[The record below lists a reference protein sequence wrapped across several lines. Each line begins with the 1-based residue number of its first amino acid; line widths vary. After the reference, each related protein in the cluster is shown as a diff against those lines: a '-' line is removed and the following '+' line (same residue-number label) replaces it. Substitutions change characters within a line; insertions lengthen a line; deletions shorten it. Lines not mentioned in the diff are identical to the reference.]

1 MASQEQY
8 KEITDKVAELLKDLL
23 ATGNWEASLFLR
35 TAYKKIY
42 ELYEEALFLSAQLG
56 KSTAP
61 EFEKIHQEKL
71 NQGLV
76 LVYISLYQSD
86 PLNLTKW
93 ENTLK
98 SIREYTITR
107 PVYAQQDHVEEA
119 IRSKQG
125 AINEGFVTVYI
136 KKEDIIPAYVGKKVE
151 DRWGHELLTIRDG
164 SLLPSNILEFVHQGK
179 KYEFKNGKLSL
190 KSNSR

>member
-1 MASQEQY
+1 MAAQEQY
-8 KEITDKVAELLKDLL
+8 KEITDQVAKLLKDLL

-42 ELYEEALFLSAQLG
+42 ELYEEALSLSAQLG
-56 KSTAP
+56 KNTTP
-61 EFEKIHQEKL
+61 EFEKVHQERL

-76 LVYISLYQSD
+76 LVYISIYQSD
-86 PLNLTKW
+86 PLNLSKW
-93 ENTLK
+93 ETTLK
-98 SIREYTITR
+98 SIREYSITR
-107 PVYAQQDHVEEA
+107 PVYGQQDHVEEA
-119 IRSKQG
+119 IRSKPG

-136 KKEDIIPAYVGKKVE
+136 KKEDIIPPYAGKKVE
-151 DRWGHELLTIRDG
+151 DRWGHELLTLRDG

-190 KSNSR
+190 KSTSR